1 MKKLSEIL
9 EQTNRQNTSITNVG
23 RKTIC

>member
-9 EQTNRQNTSITNVG
+9 RECQAAVREL
-23 RKTIC
+23 